1 MAMLDVAM
9 ILMSSRLSGYM
20 RNGGTPSLMAIAI
33 RNATNSAY
41 PTKNGMVMLGA
52 SNLRFHL
59 VGLDQRGAIVLKLK
73 STRE

>member
-33 RNATNSAY
+33 RMRRIRLIQPKT
-41 PTKNGMVMLGA
+41 
-52 SNLRFHL
+52 
-59 VGLDQRGAIVLKLK
+59 
-73 STRE
+73 EW